1 MKLIRMVLRPVLLQI
16 FVLAI
21 SGAFYGCGAKAASPQ
36 ASGGKYPLP
45 DPPYVA
51 ECEPGIRGGRL
62 VVAAIG
68 DPKTFN
74 PITSNESSSSDIIR
88 FLFAGM
94 MGFDWTTQEATPGLA
109 ASWKIEDDK
118 KTWTFTLRKN
128 LFWSDG
134 HPLTAD
140 DVVFTWKDVI
150 YNTNIIN
157 VTADLFRIDGKDF
170 AVTKLADLAVRVVTP
185 SIYAPFLEYFGGTPI
200 LPKHVLA
207 KAVAEKRFESAY
219 GINTPPAEL
228 VCSGPF
234 KLKRFKPG
242 EFTLLERNP
251 YFFTVDKRGQRLP
264 YFDNVIYTVVPDL
277 NAMSLRFMS
286 KESDVQEIV
295 RPDEFL
301 RFKEAADKGRFK
313 LYELGIGPEKAFLW
327 FNLNPRNYPKT
338 GKPYVAPKKLT
349 WFSNVKFRHAI
360 SHALDRA
367 SIIKSVY
374 AGRAEV
380 NFGIVSPANKK
391 WHNPA
396 SPRYD
401 FDPAKARALLRE
413 IGIEDRNRDGVLE
426 DAQGNAIE
434 FTMNT
439 NTGNNVREKVAV
451 LIQEDLKRLGIKLT
465 FQPIEFNTLVDKI
478 DVSYDYECILLGL
491 GGGGMDPAAN
501 MNVLKSDGFTH
512 FWHPKQKQPA
522 TAWEA
527 RIDQLMNDQVKVL
540 DTAERKKIFDE
551 VQMIMGRELPFVY
564 TIAPLSYAAIRS
576 DVGNVRPT
584 VLSSYRLTW
593 NAEELY
599 FKK

>member
-1 MKLIRMVLRPVLLQI
+1 MSGCLVRLGAVLVLI
-16 FVLAI
+16 
-21 SGAFYGCGAKAASPQ
+21 GAWSGCGRKVDAPGASSAPVD
-36 ASGGKYPLP
+36 KYPLP
-45 DPPYVA
+45 EPKYVA
-51 ECEPGIRGGRL
+51 DCEPGIPGGRL
-62 VVAAIG
+62 VIATIG

-74 PITSNESSSSDIIR
+74 PITANESSSSDIIR
-88 FLFAGM
+88 FLFWGM
-94 MGFDWTTQEATPGLA
+94 MNFDWTTQQATPGLA
-109 ASWKIEDDK
+109 AAWKVDPDN

-140 DVVFTWKDVI
+140 DVVFTWKDVV
-150 YNTNIIN
+150 YNTNIVN
-157 VTADLFRIDGKDF
+157 VTVDLFRIDGKDF
-170 AVTKLADLAVRVVTP
+170 EVTKVDDLTVRVVTP
-185 SIYAPFLEYFGGTPI
+185 DIYAPFIEYFGGQSI
-200 LPKHVLA
+200 LPKHVLE
-207 KAVAEKRFESAY
+207 KAVREKRFESAY

-234 KLKRFKPG
+234 KLKQFKPG

-251 YFFTVDKRGQRLP
+251 YFFTVDKKGQRLP
-264 YFDNVIYTVVPDL
+264 YLDNVIYTVVPDL
-277 NAMSLRFMS
+277 NAMSLRFLS

-295 RPDEFL
+295 RPDEYV
-301 RFKEAADKGRFK
+301 RFKEAADRGQFK

-327 FNLNPRNYPKT
+327 FNLNPDKNPKT
-338 GKPYVAPKKLT
+338 GKPYVDPKKLR
-349 WFSNVKFRHAI
+349 WFANKKFRQAVSHAI
-360 SHALDRA
+360 DRA

-391 WHNPA
+391 WHNPNT
-396 SPRYD
+396 PKFEFNPD
-401 FDPAKARALLRE
+401 QARALLRE

-426 DAQGNAIE
+426 DADGNLLE

-478 DVSYDYECILLGL
+478 DVSFDYECILLGL
-491 GGGGMDPAAN
+491 AGGGMDPAAS
-501 MNVLKSDGFTH
+501 MNVLKSNGFTH

-522 TAWEA
+522 TPWEA
-527 RIDQLMNDQVKVL
+527 RIDALMNDELKTL
-540 DTAERKKIFDE
+540 DEAQRKKMFDE
-551 VQMIMGRELPFVY
+551 VQVIMGQELPFVY
-564 TIAPLSYAAIRS
+564 TVAPLNCAAIRS
-576 DVGNVRPT
+576 DIGNLRPT
-584 VLSSYRLTW
+584 VLSANRLTW

-599 FKK
+599 FLKK